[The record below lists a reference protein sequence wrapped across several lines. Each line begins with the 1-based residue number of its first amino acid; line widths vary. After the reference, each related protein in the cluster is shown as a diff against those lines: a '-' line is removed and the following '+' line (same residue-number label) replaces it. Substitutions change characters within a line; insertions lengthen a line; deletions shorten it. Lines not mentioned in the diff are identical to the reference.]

1 MTSNPFRP
9 NFKMVAALL
18 ILVVL
23 SGLFPRAA
31 DAEVPSLPGARADSL
46 YGVALRLRDEGD
58 REGAIAAL
66 RQVVAE
72 DPRRT
77 LAYCHLGHLF
87 FDQQEVDV
95 AEMDFKR
102 ALDVDDRCAE
112 AYYGLGRVYRRRP
125 KERLKAIQH
134 FRSALARDSK
144 HVEAMYELAM
154 TQLELDDYDAKTS
167 FEDLIRADPEHPD
180 AYYELGRWFE
190 KSRRLEDAT
199 RSYERQIRVNPGH
212 PMAQKALRSA
222 YSKIR
227 SARRLGDVEIVFDL
241 RDAGGAGLDGRGPSP
256 VLQKGQKVTL
266 DYRIYPCGTLRPQ
279 GRFRVEA
286 ALDESTGRGVGRS
299 IGSALGRMVG
309 RRWDVF
315 LIPFELAGITP
326 VQRGSVELD
335 VEGVRPGDRRI
346 VVRAVHERQ
355 GLTVERDMVVV
366 VK

>member
-1 MTSNPFRP
+1 LTSNPFRP
-9 NFKMVAALL
+9 NFKMVVALL

-31 DAEVPSLPGARADSL
+31 DAEVPLPDVRADSL
-46 YGVALRLRDEGD
+46 YRVALRLRDEGD

-95 AEMDFKR
+95 AETYFKR
-102 ALDVDDRCAE
+102 ALDLDDRCAE
-112 AYYGLGRVYRRRP
+112 AYYGLGKVYRRRP
-125 KERLKAIQH
+125 KERLKAIQF

-167 FEDLIRADPEHPD
+167 FEDLIKVDPEHPD
-180 AYYELGRWFE
+180 AHYELGRWFE

-212 PMAQKALRSA
+212 PTAQRALRSA

-241 RDAGGAGLDGRGPSP
+241 RDAGGAGLDGKRPP
-256 VLQKGQKVTL
+256 VLQKGQKVAL

-326 VQRGSVELD
+326 VQRGSVELS

-346 VVRAVHERQ
+346 VVRAVHEKQ
-355 GLTVERDMVVV
+355 GLVVERDMVVE

>member
-1 MTSNPFRP
+1 MF
-9 NFKMVAALL
+9 AALL
-18 ILVVL
+18 ILILL
-23 SGLFPRAA
+23 SGFFPRAA
-31 DAEVPSLPGARADSL
+31 GAEVPPSRARADSL

-72 DPRRT
+72 DPHRT
-77 LAYCHLGHLF
+77 LAYCHMGHLF
-87 FDQQEVDV
+87 FDQQEADV
-95 AEMDFKR
+95 AETYFKR

-144 HVEAMYELAM
+144 HIEAMYELAM
-154 TQLELDDYDAKTS
+154 TQLELDDYDAKSS
-167 FEDLIRADPEHPD
+167 FEDLIRVDPEHLD
-180 AYYELGRWFE
+180 AHYELGRWFE
-190 KSRRLEDAT
+190 KSRRLEDAA

-212 PMAQKALRSA
+212 LMAQKALRSA
-222 YSKIR
+222 YNKIR

-241 RDAGGAGLDGRGPSP
+241 RSAEGASLDGRRSPP
-256 VLQKGQKVTL
+256 VLQKDQKVTL

-279 GRFRVEA
+279 GKFQVEA
-286 ALDESTGRGVGRS
+286 VLDESTGRSAARS
-299 IGSALGRMVG
+299 IGAALGRMVG

-326 VQRGSVELD
+326 VQKGSVDLD
-335 VEGVRPGDRRI
+335 LGTVRPGDRRI
-346 VVRAVHERQ
+346 VVRAVNEKQ
-355 GLTVERDMVVV
+355 GLVVERDMLVV